1 MPWWEIIGWT
11 GSALVV
17 ISLIVPSIRRFRTLN
32 LAGSLI
38 ATVYN
43 VVFGIWPYAAMNA
56 VIAII
61 DAYWLYRLRS
71 GGREYRFVPAEADS
85 PLVRDFLEVHAAGIE
100 EAFPGFSHSDLSTA
114 GAHLMMCAD
123 EIAGVFVHVNNGDEG
138 RVLLDYVTDRHRDL
152 TPGRALYSDEGVR
165 RAVPAALRLA
175 RSATSDPAYFERM
188 GFIAEGDDLLLSLHA

>member
-32 LAGSLI
+32 FAGSLI

-61 DAYWLYRLRS
+61 DAYWLYRLSS
-71 GGREYRFVPAEADS
+71 GERE
-85 PLVRDFLEVHAAGIE
+85 
-100 EAFPGFSHSDLSTA
+100 
-114 GAHLMMCAD
+114 
-123 EIAGVFVHVNNGDEG
+123 
-138 RVLLDYVTDRHRDL
+138 
-152 TPGRALYSDEGVR
+152 
-165 RAVPAALRLA
+165 
-175 RSATSDPAYFERM
+175 
-188 GFIAEGDDLLLSLHA
+188 